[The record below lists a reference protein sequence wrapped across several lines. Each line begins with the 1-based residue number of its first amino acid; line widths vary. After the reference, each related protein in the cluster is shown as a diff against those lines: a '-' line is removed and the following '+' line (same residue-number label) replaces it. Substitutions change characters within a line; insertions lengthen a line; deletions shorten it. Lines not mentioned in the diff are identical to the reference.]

1 MRRSQQ
7 EIELSQNRSFVFAI
21 NLFILRLLERA
32 RKQAA
37 VPSKE
42 RHGKQEVG
50 RTVAAAS
57 PCGFSLA
64 VVGRRESSHDPPG

>member
-7 EIELSQNRSFVFAI
+7 EIELSQNKSFFAI

-32 RKQAA
+32 RKQAV

-42 RHGKQEVG
+42 QHGRQEVG
-50 RTVAAAS
+50 RRVAAVS

-64 VVGRRESSHDPPG
+64 VVGRRESSHDPPS